1 MYEFGNYLG
10 TLDFAVIPYELD
22 EEYIEHLQNLSHEEL
37 IEVVIDLQLQ
47 IETMNKFDYWK
58 GWYSCVLLENI
69 LTKNSMEVV
78 AMIRKKI
85 AYLTLY

>member
-37 IEVVIDLQLQ
+37 IEEAIDLQAQ
-47 IETMNKFDYWK
+47 IEAMNKTDYRK
-58 GWYSCVLLENI
+58 G
-69 LTKNSMEVV
+69 
-78 AMIRKKI
+78 R
-85 AYLTLY
+85 

>member
-37 IEVVIDLQLQ
+37 IEVVINLQLQ
-47 IETMNKFDYWK
+47 IETMNKFDY
-58 GWYSCVLLENI
+58 
-69 LTKNSMEVV
+69 
-78 AMIRKKI
+78 
-85 AYLTLY
+85 